1 MANINFVPDDYIQ
14 KKDSIRAYWM
24 YLLLCFLLVGAMAG
38 SFTIIKVRESA
49 INKEAF
55 SVSQQLKKAQEE
67 IAQFEQLQV
76 KRRQM
81 MQTALTAVELIE
93 SVPRSFVLATLTNS
107 LPSGTSL
114 SKIKLSESDKSLY
127 ASYKRTSAKTANN
140 QSNSKSQASP
150 VALEIEGFAP
160 SDHEVAD
167 YIANLNQS
175 LLFDRV
181 DLAYTQEFQKEKNSA
196 AVYRKFKLYAA
207 MKGDVHITKKDI
219 EKVMVWNF

>member
-38 SFTIIKVRESA
+38 SFTIIKVRENA
-49 INKEAF
+49 IHKEAYA
-55 SVSQQLKKAQEE
+55 VAEQLKKAQEE
-67 IAQFEQLQV
+67 IAQFEKLQF

-93 SVPRSFVLATLTNS
+93 AVPRSFVLATLTNS

-114 SKIKLSESDKSLY
+114 SRIKLSESDRSLY
-127 ASYKRTSAKTANN
+127 GSYKSTAAKTVNN
-140 QSNSKSQASP
+140 QTAAKSQALP

-167 YIANLNQS
+167 YIANLNHS

-181 DLAYTQEFQKEKNSA
+181 DLAYTQEFQKEKNST

-207 MKGDVHITKKDI
+207 MKGDAHITKQDI
-219 EKVMVWNF
+219 EKVMAWKF